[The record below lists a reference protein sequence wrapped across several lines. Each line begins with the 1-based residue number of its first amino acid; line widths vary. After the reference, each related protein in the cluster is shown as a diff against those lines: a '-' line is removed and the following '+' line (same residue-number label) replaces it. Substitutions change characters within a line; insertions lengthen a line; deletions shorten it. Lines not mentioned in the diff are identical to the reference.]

1 MSKAQ
6 QNIMD
11 AIATITG
18 NTSPR
23 VSTID
28 QLRKEA
34 RTQRA
39 GADNLAN
46 ELVLN
51 ADAVAVLKTEVEKQ
65 RQRADT
71 AESELATLRRQVAAL
86 LPKPKLEWRA
96 EHDAAM
102 AKLTAPV
109 YGKGAVDL
117 DTRDNGLVQHGDHA
131 E

>member
-18 NTSPR
+18 NTSHL

-34 RTQRA
+34 STQRA
-39 GADNLAN
+39 RANNLVDDYR
-46 ELVLN
+46 ELSQLY
-51 ADAVAVLKTEVEKQ
+51 
-65 RQRADT
+65 DT
-71 AESELATLRRQVAAL
+71 AERELATLRRQVDAL
-86 LPKPKLEWRA
+86 FASRQA
-96 EHDAAM
+96 FGARYQQSSA
-102 AKLTAPV
+102 V
-109 YGKGAVDL
+109 YGQGAGDL

>member
-6 QNIMD
+6 QNIQD

-18 NTSPR
+18 NTSHL

-39 GADNLAN
+39 RANNLAY
-46 ELVLN
+46 ELTLN
-51 ADAVAVLKTEVEKQ
+51 ADAVATLKTEVEKQ
-65 RQRADT
+65 RHRADT
-71 AESELATLRRQVAAL
+71 AERELATLRRQVDAL
-86 LPKPKLEWRA
+86 FTSRQALAGRWV
-96 EHDAAM
+96 HDE
-102 AKLTAPV
+102 LQIPV
-109 YGKGAVDL
+109 YGQGAGDL
-117 DTRDNGLVQHGDHA
+117 DTRDNGLVQHGDFA

>member
-6 QNIMD
+6 QNIQD

-18 NTSPR
+18 NTSHL

-39 GADNLAN
+39 RVIQIREANDLLAFATS
-46 ELVLN
+46 E
-51 ADAVAVLKTEVEKQ
+51 LKTEVEKH
-65 RQRADT
+65 RERADT
-71 AESELATLRRQVAAL
+71 AERELAALRRQVAAL

-96 EHDAAM
+96 ERDAAM
-102 AKLTAPV
+102 AVKSPV
-109 YGKGAVDL
+109 YGQGAGDL
-117 DTRDNGLVQHGDHA
+117 DTRDNGLVQHGDFA